1 MTGVTVHL
9 VVGPRKGNGGSHHH
23 QHEKRV
29 PGNAHGGEDA
39 SNIASV
45 VVFIPARVG
54 ENVDS

>member
-9 VVGPRKGNGGSHHH
+9 VVGPRKGNGGSHHR
-23 QHEKRV
+23 QQEKRV

-45 VVFIPARVG
+45 VFIVPACIG
-54 ENVDS
+54 ENMDS